1 MDSSPLSTA
10 AIIANSTTS
19 SSSKNS
25 VSFKAASSAVR
36 TGMRSIRSRS
46 DSTLVGRTMTSH
58 SRGAEAA
65 FEAFNR
71 PGTLRLSGVSHTSGP
86 RRSWSRAA
94 IRIARRRIRSPRLA
108 DTVRSGEPSA
118 TGLRASGPEPGG
130 SASPPHPVRPA
141 LSLRAASGRQSSRPR
156 LERPA
161 ASDGRRSPI
170 VCGPPLQLTHP
181 RPPRDAREELQ

>member
-1 MDSSPLSTA
+1 VDSSPLSTA

-46 DSTLVGRTMTSH
+46 DSTLIGRTMTSH

-94 IRIARRRIRSPRLA
+94 IRIARRRIRRHGSQI
-108 DTVRSGEPSA
+108 PSDRA
-118 TGLRASGPEPGG
+118 NPARRVFGLRVQSPGVRHHRLIRFVRLFPCEP
-130 SASPPHPVRPA
+130 
-141 LSLRAASGRQSSRPR
+141 
-156 LERPA
+156 PA
-161 ASDGRRSPI
+161 AGNPHDLASSGQPLQTVGGRRSC
-170 VCGPPLQLTHP
+170 V
-181 RPPRDAREELQ
+181 ARRFS